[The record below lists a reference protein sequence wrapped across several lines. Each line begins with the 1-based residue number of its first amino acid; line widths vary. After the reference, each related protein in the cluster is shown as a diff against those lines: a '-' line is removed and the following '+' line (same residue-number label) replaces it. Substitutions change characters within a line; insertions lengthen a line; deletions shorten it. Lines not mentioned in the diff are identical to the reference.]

1 MNIAIFGGTFDPPH
15 RAHVQVVQYLLNSK
29 RFDEIWVIPSKNN
42 PLKAKGHD
50 FKQRLKMAR
59 LAFGDLGPKVQVRA
73 DDENLTGYTIDLVHR
88 LQTEHPKEK
97 FTFIAGSDLR
107 EQISQW
113 KDGDHLQKLIDFEF
127 LPRPPHPDSPFL
139 PLSSSAVREKL
150 AAGEDPHGLLPEKVA
165 DYVQNGQLYRR

>member
-1 MNIAIFGGTFDPPH
+1 MKIAIFGGSFDPPH
-15 RAHVQVVQYLLNSK
+15 LAHLQVVQYLLNSK

-50 FKQRLKMAR
+50 FSERLKMAR
-59 LAFGDLGPKVQVRA
+59 LAFGDLGPKVKVGEDDRA
-73 DDENLTGYTIDLVHR
+73 LTGYTIDLIDH
-88 LQTEHPKEK
+88 LKSEHPKEK

-113 KDGDHLQKLIDFEF
+113 KDGARLQKLIDFEF
-127 LPRPPHPDSPFL
+127 LPRPPHPNSPFL
-139 PLSSSAVREKL
+139 PLSSTVVREKL